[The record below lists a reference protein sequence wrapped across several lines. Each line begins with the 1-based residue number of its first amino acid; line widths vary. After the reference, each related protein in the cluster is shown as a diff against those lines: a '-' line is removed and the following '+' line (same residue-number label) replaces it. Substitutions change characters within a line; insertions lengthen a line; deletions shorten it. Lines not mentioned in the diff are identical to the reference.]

1 MRLIGSK
8 ARQRK
13 NILPIINLYPRELY
27 VEAFGGAGGLFFGKK
42 PEPAEVYNDANS
54 AFVSLMRCVRST
66 EKLASLE
73 WILELTPV
81 SRELWYEAR
90 DMARFY
96 MRGQFDEFLALK
108 KTAGLVEYEN
118 DVVAAFA
125 VFYAQNCGFGGSF
138 LHSFGGVG
146 TGQSANGTIH
156 VYETRRE
163 TLRKYCRRLRT
174 VSIENLDALECIDK
188 YDHST
193 TLFYLDP
200 PYIMNAPHSDSDGK
214 VYGGNNIDNEELV
227 ERLLKLK
234 GRFVLSC
241 YDDAVFAPLAEVAT
255 RYEFTALSTVCQK
268 AAKTHEG
275 TFDRLEVVYAS
286 KIDERRLF

>member
-13 NILPIINLYPRELY
+13 NILPIINRYPRELY

-96 MRGQFDEFLALK
+96 MRGQLDEFLALK
-108 KTAGLVEYEN
+108 KTAGLDEYEN
-118 DVVAAFA
+118 DVVAAFS

-138 LHSFGGVG
+138 LHSFGGGG

-163 TLRKYCRRLRT
+163 ALRQYCRRLRT
-174 VSIENLDALECIDK
+174 VSIENLDALDWIDK
-188 YDHST
+188 YDHRT

-200 PYIMNAPHSDSDGK
+200 PYIMDAPHSDSDAK
-214 VYGGNNIDNEELV
+214 VYGGNNIDNAALV
-227 ERLLKLK
+227 EKLLKLK
-234 GRFVLSC
+234 GSFVLSC
-241 YDDAVFAPLAEVAT
+241 YDDAVFAPLREVAK
-255 RYEFTALSTVCQK
+255 RHEFVAMTTVCQK
-268 AAKTHEG
+268 AEKNG